1 LKLEFEPGS
10 PAETTSQ
17 HLRWDTILN
26 GFIASRPPTEKPTK
40 SFDGSGVRFAPMKHR
55 ASVRSQ
61 HEAVLEYEKGSCLF
75 GVRRRCFPAGLPCW
89 GRASCGRVA
98 SIVLTSFSW
107 LTSYWARRESNPHL
121 SATGR
126 TLLPLSHGP
135 DDLPRC
141 SLRERSL
148 EKLAAPVRLVRSLIS
163 FPYCGSRARTGDL
176 MVMSH
181 ARCLLR
187 HPAFDPRHAPSRIL
201 SRAPSFLPVIAR
213 FSAALQGSV
222 TSF

>member
-1 LKLEFEPGS
+1 
-10 PAETTSQ
+10 
-17 HLRWDTILN
+17 
-26 GFIASRPPTEKPTK
+26 
-40 SFDGSGVRFAPMKHR
+40 MKHR
-55 ASVRSQ
+55 ALAVLGHQ
-61 HEAVLEYEKGSCLF
+61 AVLEYEKRSGLS
-75 GVRRRCFPAGLPCW
+75 GARKRRFPAGLPCW
-89 GRASCGRVA
+89 GRAFCGRAA

-141 SLRERSL
+141 LPRERSL
-148 EKLAAPVRLVRSLIS
+148 EKLAAAIRLVRIPIS

-181 ARCLLR
+181 ARCHLR
-187 HPAFDPRHAPSRIL
+187 HPAFDLRHAPRNTL
-201 SRAPSFLPVIAR
+201 LRAPSLFPAVAG
-213 FSAALQGSV
+213 FSAALQHTV
-222 TSF
+222 TSL